1 MPIRGYKKPSTGG
14 TGSRAGSG
22 AGTPAR
28 MPTPSAG
35 PKEDE
40 LDLDRDLDVGIQQE
54 SNLHHPTSSA
64 PSTTDSRSIATSST
78 PSSSPTET
86 PAGSASSSPVRPP
99 GLMSVK
105 DRTVVQDRHRDE
117 QDATIT
123 RREGR
128 TRDDRMARGGTGG
141 EARDEVYGLDGQ
153 VIGRYEQ
160 GSSMRDDVAKV
171 AVRRKETCNAPRGR
185 RTAVRGVRE
194 WRDSAVI
201 GLSLVCG

>member
-1 MPIRGYKKPSTGG
+1 MPIRGHKKPSAGG
-14 TGSRAGSG
+14 AGSRAGSGGSGGSG

-28 MPTPSAG
+28 MPTPSVG
-35 PKEDE
+35 RKDE
-40 LDLDRDLDVGIQQE
+40 ELDRDLDVGIQQK
-54 SNLHHPTSSA
+54 SDIHHLISPA

-105 DRTVVQDRHRDE
+105 DRTAVQDRHRDE

-141 EARDEVYGLDGQ
+141 EAREEVYGLDGQ
-153 VIGRYEQ
+153 VIGRHEK
-160 GSSMRDDVAKV
+160 GVP
-171 AVRRKETCNAPRGR
+171 VRKNLTDNAPRGR

-194 WRDSAVI
+194 WRESVVI
-201 GLSLVCG
+201 GLSLVWG